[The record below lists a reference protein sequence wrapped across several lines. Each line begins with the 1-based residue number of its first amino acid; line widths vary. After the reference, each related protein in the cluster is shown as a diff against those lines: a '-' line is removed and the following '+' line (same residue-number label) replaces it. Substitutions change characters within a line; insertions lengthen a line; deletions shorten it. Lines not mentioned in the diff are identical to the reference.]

1 MNDNDAVS
9 RRGPRLALVVPAP
22 PPVPCAPMVSADP
35 LEDGEEDSAPFAV
48 EDAPE
53 SPYSALLRAD
63 LPDDLRTQALY
74 GLWRG
79 TFDGGCG
86 GDEDGG

>member
-9 RRGPRLALVVPAP
+9 KRGPRLALVMPTP
-22 PPVPCAPMVSADP
+22 PPVPCVPTMVADP
-35 LEDGEEDSAPFAV
+35 IEDDDEDSAPFAV
-48 EDAPE
+48 EDAPV

-74 GLWRG
+74 GVWRR
-79 TFDGGCG
+79 TFDGSDG
-86 GDEDGG
+86 GDEG